1 MRDFKKCKKLFHWIS
16 VHGGNKGISILQETY
31 STVEIEKEWKEHFDG
46 EIVCSHGSPKSK
58 GVAILQL
65 SNSLDCRITNQWTD
79 NDGRMI
85 ILQFKHHSRKR
96 MPSN

>member
-1 MRDFKKCKKLFHWIS
+1 MTSLKQRADKEH
-16 VHGGNKGISILQETY
+16 QEF
-31 STVEIEKEWKEHFDG
+31 EKEWKEHFDG

-85 ILQFKHHSRKR
+85 ILQCTIQGKECLLINTYFPNIEKEQVIFFKSLLV
-96 MPSN
+96 